1 MVTGSNTAAHHLADT
16 VDGVTHYFPQL
27 AFTICISRRPT
38 FYILNRILPVTC
50 ASFLVVTVFLL
61 PVESGEKVSYALTE
75 LLALAFLLTLITNYL
90 PSTSMTVSVL
100 GNICYVKG

>member
-1 MVTGSNTAAHHLADT
+1 MTGSSTELYHLADT
-16 VDGVTHYFPQL
+16 VDGVTYYFPQL
-27 AFTICISRRPT
+27 DFNICISRRPT

-75 LLALAFLLTLITNYL
+75 LLALAFLLTLLTNYL
-90 PSTSMTVSVL
+90 PSTSITVSVL
-100 GNICYVKG
+100 GN